1 MRRRWILVIGVA
13 FGVVLGV
20 SLTNVGCPGSTTPSR
35 FMTDVRLPEL
45 VFTSLPSSAHGRTSS
60 TTGGQPAYE
69 RVPGGRVGRVDV
81 VLRIPLDRDEH
92 VRWVTRLKDLLT
104 ASLKTSGAKVVATTS
119 ESYADLLRRGTVQ
132 GLEGFDIGYHAGM
145 ARGWIV
151 VESVLGSDGNA
162 TLTLHVREMPR

>member
-20 SLTNVGCPGSTTPSR
+20 SLTNLGCPGSTTSSR
-35 FMTDVRLPEL
+35 FLTDVRLPEL
-45 VFTSLPSSAHGRTSS
+45 VLTSLPSSAHDRARATS
-60 TTGGQPAYE
+60 GGQPVYE
-69 RVPGGRVGRVDV
+69 RVPGGKVGRVDV
-81 VLRIPLDRDEH
+81 VLRIPLDRDEQ
-92 VRWVTRLKDLLT
+92 VRWVTRLKDLLLS
-104 ASLKTSGAKVVATTS
+104 SLETSGAKVVATTS
-119 ESYADLLRRGTVQ
+119 APSADLP
-132 GLEGFDIGYHAGM
+132 GLEGFDIGYRAGL